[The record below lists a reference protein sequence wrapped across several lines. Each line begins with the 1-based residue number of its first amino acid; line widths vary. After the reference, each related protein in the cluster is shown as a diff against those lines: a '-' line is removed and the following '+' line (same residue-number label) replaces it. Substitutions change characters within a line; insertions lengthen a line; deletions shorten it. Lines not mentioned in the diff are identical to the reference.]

1 MIKRRVSM
9 RDFCLELPKRRQSI
23 GSVLACDTSDRLT
36 EIQNIPDPVDVSVGG
51 QHSLVLTQNGDVYSF
66 GCNGEGALGR
76 STSSS
81 EPGSESLPA
90 LVDLPGKALCI
101 TAGGSHSAC
110 LLANGSVYAW
120 GSFRLTIDGIALKP
134 TQILAGT
141 ECCSIASGRNHLV
154 VLSTRGKV
162 YTMGCPEHRQL
173 RSIPERSVLRPNQIS
188 IRSANPFNAIWATN
202 TCCFLRESQT
212 ETIWAVD
219 LNNCQQFAPI
229 KTTLKDVTQ
238 IAGGDHHTLMLQEN
252 RLYFVVGLGET
263 STEIVLVRN
272 LECSNIVSVA
282 CGDVCS
288 FAITEDGLLYS
299 WGTDSRLQLGMAGKD
314 DQPIRVISRN
324 TANKKI
330 LLVSAAARH
339 ALFLAQGIPYVFN
352 SLKDSLLAFS

>member
-1 MIKRRVSM
+1 M

-36 EIQNIPDPVDVSVGG
+36 EIQNIPDPVDVCAGG
-51 QHSLVLTQNGDVYSF
+51 QHSLVLTQSGDVYSF

-162 YTMGCPEHRQL
+162 YTMGCAEHRQL
-173 RSIPERSVLRPNQIS
+173 RSIPERSVLRPNQIN

-212 ETIWAVD
+212 ETIWAAD
-219 LNNCQQFAPI
+219 LNNCQHFAPI

-238 IAGGDHHTLMLQEN
+238 IAGGDQHTLMLQGN
-252 RLYFVVGLGET
+252 RLFSVVGLGE
-263 STEIVLVRN
+263 SGTEIVSQLAPVRN

-282 CGDVCS
+282 CGDVWS
-288 FAITEDGLLYS
+288 YAITEDGLLYS
-299 WGTDSRLQLGMAGKD
+299 WGTDSSKAGKD
-314 DQPIRVISRN
+314 DKPTRVISRN

-330 LLVSAAARH
+330 LLVSATARH
-339 ALFLAQGIPYVFN
+339 ALFLAQFNPYVFN
-352 SLKDSLLAFS
+352 SLKDNLLTFP